1 MFASKKLGF
10 TLVLSSLLAACA
22 STPKPSSD
30 TSVVTVETETSEV
43 DLEQLAKE
51 RASQGWLQKNPRLKK
66 KTALSLTTLK
76 NLN

>member
-51 RASQGWLQKNPRLKK
+51 RASQGLVAKK
-66 KTALSLTTLK
+66 IRGSRKK
-76 NLN
+76 RRYR

>member
-10 TLVLSSLLAACA
+10 TLILSSLLAACA

-30 TSVVTVETETSEV
+30 TCCYCRYRDTSEV

-51 RASQGWLQKNPRLKK
+51 RASQGLVARKSESSRKK
-66 KTALSLTTLK
+66 WCYR
-76 NLN
+76 